1 MEHVNKTTG
10 PELPISEA
18 KLLPQDPVK
27 DHVRGG
33 VKTQLPSAAL
43 PLCLPSITECKA
55 VSYPVI
61 PRKQGDCA
69 LLETAAT

>member
-1 MEHVNKTTG
+1 MWSMLIKPQVQN
-10 PELPISEA
+10 LPISEA

-43 PLCLPSITECKA
+43 PF
-55 VSYPVI
+55 VSSQY
-61 PRKQGDCA
+61 D
-69 LLETAAT
+69 